1 MPGRTQ
7 AARIKLEEAIEM
19 YTPIVPGRV
28 GSGLSFVEF
37 AAEIE
42 PSILQNIIRGS

>member
-7 AARIKLEEAIEM
+7 AARIKLEVVEM

-42 PSILQNIIRGS
+42 PSILQNMIRGS